1 MPPTSQEKQLRD
13 SFSLPLLAVLAC
25 AVLAGC
31 EGQAVL
37 DLVETSPP
45 GSQKPPD
52 TIPVTP
58 GAQLPP
64 FQPAPLTLRTLLGW
78 QYRNAVGALLGTEAA
93 NAVEP
98 PPDSAIN
105 GFDAIGASQLALSP
119 SAIEKYERSALRAA
133 QAALSSTTGRA
144 ALIGCTP
151 RSASDEVCLREFL
164 TRFGRRAWRRPLS
177 ETELA
182 SWVTVGRG
190 AATAYNDFYR
200 GAEFAVAGLLQSPHF
215 IYMVEVGQPDP
226 KSPGR
231 RKLTGLELAT
241 RLSFFLAGTGP
252 SEELLA
258 AAEQGALDT
267 QEGVRA
273 NAQQLVSRPEARE
286 ALSHFFDEYLRL
298 REMPGRSKDST
309 LFPFFTPE
317 LASGMREET
326 QRFLT
331 DLVWERNA
339 DFRDAF
345 DADYTFVNTE
355 LATLYGLAGV
365 PAAGFTRVTLPP
377 ETGRGGLLGQASLL
391 SLLSYQSTTSPTQ
404 RGKFVRERLL
414 CQPIAAPPSG
424 VVPSFPEPRPGE
436 APKTMREKLVEHQQN
451 PSCSGCHRL
460 MDPIGLGLE
469 NFDPVGRFRDSD
481 RGALIDPVSTFDQF
495 GTFRNPRELGRLLRQ
510 HERTVPCF
518 VRNLFRMATGHVEVE
533 GETAPL
539 VALDVA
545 FAASGYHL
553 RDLLVDIAS
562 SDAFRYA
569 SAQEVQ

>member
-1 MPPTSQEKQLRD
+1 MLHTPEEKPRHEAL
-13 SFSLPLLAVLAC
+13 SIPLLAVLAC
-25 AVLAGC
+25 ALLGGC
-31 EGQAVL
+31 DGQAEL
-37 DLVETSPP
+37 EQGGKPPP
-45 GSQKPPD
+45 GTESPD

-58 GAQLPP
+58 GTAPPP
-64 FQPAPLTLRTLLGW
+64 FQPAPVRLRILLGW
-78 QYRNAVGALLGTEAA
+78 QYRNAVGSLLGPEAA

-105 GFDAIGASQLALSP
+105 GFDAIGASQLALST
-119 SAIEKYERSALRAA
+119 SAVEKYESSALRAA
-133 QAALSSTTGRA
+133 RAALSNTTSRG

-151 RSASDEVCLREFL
+151 KSTTDEACLRGFL
-164 TRFGRRAWRRPLS
+164 SRFGRRAWRRPLT

-182 SWVTVGRG
+182 SWAAVGRG
-190 AATAYNDFYR
+190 AATGYNDFYR

-226 KSPGR
+226 EHPGR
-231 RKLTGLELAT
+231 SKLTGLEVAT
-241 RLSFFLAGTGP
+241 RLSFFLAGTTP

-258 AAEQGALDT
+258 AAEKGELDT
-267 QEGVRA
+267 REGVRA
-273 NAQQLVSRPEARE
+273 QAQQLLSRPEARE
-286 ALSHFFDEYLRL
+286 ALAHFFDEYLRL
-298 REMPGRSKDST
+298 REMPGKAKDST

-331 DLVWERNA
+331 DVVWERNG
-339 DFRDAF
+339 DFREVF
-345 DADYTFVNTE
+345 DADYTFVNKD
-355 LATLYGLAGV
+355 LATLYGLAAV
-365 PAAGFTRVTLPP
+365 PASGFTRVTLPP

-391 SLLSYQSTTSPTQ
+391 SLLSYPSTTSPTQ

-414 CQPIAAPPSG
+414 CQPISAPPSG
-424 VVPSFPEPRPGE
+424 VVPSFPEPKPGE
-436 APKTMREKLVEHQQN
+436 APKTMREKLVEHQNN

-481 RGALIDPVSTFDQF
+481 HGAPIDPVSTFDQF
-495 GTFRNPRELGRLLRQ
+495 GTFQNPRQLGRFLRQ

-518 VRNLFRMATGHVEVE
+518 VRNLFRMATGHVEGV

-539 VALDVA
+539 VALDAA
-545 FAASGYHL
+545 FAANGY
-553 RDLLVDIAS
+553 RVRELLMEIVS

-569 SAQEVQ
+569 SPQEVQ